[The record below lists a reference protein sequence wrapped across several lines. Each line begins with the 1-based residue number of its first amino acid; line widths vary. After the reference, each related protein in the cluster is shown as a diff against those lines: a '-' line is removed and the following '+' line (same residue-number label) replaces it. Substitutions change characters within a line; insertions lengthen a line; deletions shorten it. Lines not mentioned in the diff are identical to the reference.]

1 MRAKHQNPVEF
12 RIIVRRSGVVV
23 ESPSVEVF
31 KSHVDMALRDI
42 VSGHGR
48 VGLGDLSC
56 LFQS

>member
-12 RIIVRRSGVVV
+12 RIIVTRSKVVV

-42 VSGHGR
+42 VSGHGMM
-48 VGLGDLSC
+48 G
-56 LFQS
+56 